1 MLGAIAGDIIGSCW
15 EGSASANLPLPL
27 ITPQSTFTDDTVCTI
42 AIADALISGRPVE
55 ETLRRWVRRYPNRGY
70 GGAFYTWAHAE
81 QAPPYGSF
89 ANGGAMRVSPVALLA
104 TSIEDALRLAE
115 ETASVTHNHPDGI
128 QGAKAIAA
136 AIWYARQGLLPAD
149 IRSRVEMLSG
159 YDLRGSVE
167 HRASNYGFST
177 LASETV
183 PDALVSALEAT
194 SYEGAIRNAI
204 AIGGDSDTVACMA
217 GGIAEAL
224 YGMPPEIV
232 RALRAEL
239 PDEMYDV
246 ICELYTLASQPCPL
260 PGTRVSTRKLAPAPQ
275 IEQPRMFGRIRG
287 WLLGQ

>member
-15 EGSASANLPLPL
+15 EGSACANLPLPL
-27 ITPQSTFTDDTVCTI
+27 ITPQSTFTDDTVCTV
-42 AIADALISGRPVE
+42 AIADALISGKSIE
-55 ETLRRWVRRYPNRGY
+55 ESLRRWVRRYPNRGY

-81 QAPPYGSF
+81 KAPPYGSF
-89 ANGGAMRVSPVALLA
+89 ANGGAMRVSPAALLS
-104 TSIEDALRLAE
+104 TSLDEALRLAE
-115 ETASVTHNHPDGI
+115 ATASVTHNHPDGI

-136 AIWYARQGLLPAD
+136 AIWYAREGLLPAD
-149 IRSRVEMLSG
+149 IRLRVERLSG

-224 YGMPPEIV
+224 YGMPPDIV

-239 PDEMYDV
+239 PDEMYEV
-246 ICELYTLASQPCPL
+246 LSELYSSAGQPFPLHGTLVLSGKPPL
-260 PGTRVSTRKLAPAPQ
+260 VPKE
-275 IEQPRMFGRIRG
+275 EQPRMLGRIRG
-287 WLLGQ
+287 WLLGS